1 MASLKCLVSEER
13 TSRPRAP
20 LRPALPRQGGE
31 GVCVAGSPTGLP
43 SPQPTGRD
51 PNARA
56 TPSPPLR
63 GNSHLSSPQ
72 PVSRSLRASSGRDAH
87 RAARARSGFEE
98 AGRRGALR
106 KWRRPPR
113 AGSHRN
119 RRAHSH
125 GVEPQAH
132 PPSRSRLCSPRVA
145 AWGGAPRPR
154 PHGAPPQAAFPR
166 PRGAA
171 PGPAQRP
178 SRRTRRRRRAESLR
192 QPLRGSAARRGRAS
206 GE

>member
-63 GNSHLSSPQ
+63 GTLAPELPAARLPVSPRVIGTRRPSRSPRAQRLRGSGAAGGAEEMAATPARGKPPKPTCPQ
-72 PVSRSLRASSGRDAH
+72 PRSVTTSTPAIPLAAVQPQSSGL
-87 RAARARSGFEE
+87 G
-98 AGRRGALR
+98 
-106 KWRRPPR
+106 RRPP
-113 AGSHRN
+113 
-119 RRAHSH
+119 
-125 GVEPQAH
+125 P
-132 PPSRSRLCSPRVA
+132 PPSR
-145 AWGGAPRPR
+145 RPAS
-154 PHGAPPQAAFPR
+154 GSFP
-166 PRGAA
+166 
-171 PGPAQRP
+171 
-178 SRRTRRRRRAESLR
+178 
-192 QPLRGSAARRGRAS
+192 SAARGSSGAGSTAFSQNPAQAQGGELTAASARVCGAQRA
-206 GE
+206 GER

>member
-145 AWGGAPRPR
+145 ARGGARP
-154 PHGAPPQAAFPR
+154 PP
-166 PRGAA
+166 
-171 PGPAQRP
+171 P
-178 SRRTRRRRRAESLR
+178 SRRPASGSF
-192 QPLRGSAARRGRAS
+192 PSAARGSSGAGSTAFSQNPAQAQGGELTAASARVGGAQRA
-206 GE
+206 GER